1 MKHANGTEYALC
13 PKVATEGMVVKG
25 CDEHICEQG
34 DPWYGAPELEA
45 GDCEKIYDAM
55 LAVRPPYEPADEV
68 VERCMQAGLAA
79 YDPFKTHS
87 QQVAAIVR
95 ATIRAFIGGE

>member
-1 MKHANGTEYALC
+1 MITGKDGREYVLS
-13 PKVATEGMVVKG
+13 PKVATAQMNVAGATKKN
-25 CDEHICEQG
+25 EHTITKS
-34 DPWYGAPELEA
+34 PYRA
-45 GDCEKIYDAM
+45 GVPDIYDAM
-55 LAVRPPYEPADEV
+55 LSAAPPYEPSDEV